1 MNAEQLAAIRQ
12 RAAWESQR
20 VVKLTRDDFEALL
33 EDVKRLREALEA
45 VEWEQWADDS
55 DKFCPW
61 CTINKNLGHAQ
72 NCPRQLALGIVP

>member
-1 MNAEQLAAIRQ
+1 MNAEQLAAIRK
-12 RAAWESQR
+12 RAENSIGRGPDW
-20 VVKLTRDDFEALL
+20 DDFEALL